1 MVPIEP
7 WRNSTPDF
15 GAAVFCTTKT
25 DDFRASLTSPLRSLR
40 WPRSKVSDVTQLHHW
55 GHWSGPARR
64 EKNNKHKLVHISC
77 EVKFSQSTWAFICNY
92 LTRYL
97 PQYKKDGAGTKSFCK
112 GKIKLMLKDLKNCE
126 PPWWMSNLA
135 EWLEHWCMLVKH
147 PGARVRIHLMGHN
160 YFPHSAYS
168 QTELSSTLLQPK
180 KL

>member
-1 MVPIEP
+1 MLKDMFHSWIHRDNFHLL
-7 WRNSTPDF
+7 WHN
-15 GAAVFCTTKT
+15 
-25 DDFRASLTSPLRSLR
+25 LL
-40 WPRSKVSDVTQLHHW
+40 VSDRP
-55 GHWSGPARR
+55 GSRDAYAS
-64 EKNNKHKLVHISC
+64 KNKHKLVHISC

>member
-1 MVPIEP
+1 MNGWVKMLVGMVSTSYIIRKLVIVKMEILG
-7 WRNSTPDF
+7 WRRRKKQIKKEEIF
-15 GAAVFCTTKT
+15 TKQK
-25 DDFRASLTSPLRSLR
+25 RGLQR
-40 WPRSKVSDVTQLHHW
+40 
-55 GHWSGPARR
+55 
-64 EKNNKHKLVHISC
+64 NKHKLVHISC

-112 GKIKLMLKDLKNCE
+112 GKIKLMLKDLKNGE

>member
-1 MVPIEP
+1 MC
-7 WRNSTPDF
+7 NSQFLMCQIIFSNFLSCQILHFLCDCDCSVGRSIHSDYNF
-15 GAAVFCTTKT
+15 GKIHVML
-25 DDFRASLTSPLRSLR
+25 SLLSY
-40 WPRSKVSDVTQLHHW
+40 VTLVYY
-55 GHWSGPARR
+55 
-64 EKNNKHKLVHISC
+64 NKHKLVHISC